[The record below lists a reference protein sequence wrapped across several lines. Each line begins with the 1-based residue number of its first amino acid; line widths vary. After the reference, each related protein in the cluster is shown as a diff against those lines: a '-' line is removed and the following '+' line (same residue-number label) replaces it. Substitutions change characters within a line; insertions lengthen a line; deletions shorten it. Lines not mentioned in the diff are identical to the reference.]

1 MTWANEEKNGMDNL
15 KIMDDGKG
23 IQPAR
28 GVCQVMICYSG
39 GAAYMLHSLK
49 IILWLMSNLLFLRA
63 PVAIMPV
70 SVSQGAGE
78 RNSPLAKSSRIKM

>member
-1 MTWANEEKNGMDNL
+1 MDSL
-15 KIMDDGKG
+15 KTRDDGKG
-23 IQPAR
+23 LQPAR
-28 GVCQVMICYSG
+28 GVCQVTICYSG

-63 PVAIMPV
+63 PVAFMIV

-78 RNSPLAKSSRIKM
+78 RNFLLAKSSRIKM